1 VIAVEVVMPRFY
13 FHLVSVDRQ
22 ITDDHGK
29 ELSTLN
35 EAYDHAQR
43 LIDKILCHLG
53 SDDGKAWRVVASSD
67 KHNVQIIVP
76 FPAFDSPSVHA
87 EQSNSTN
94 C

>member
-1 VIAVEVVMPRFY
+1 MPRFY

-35 EAYDHAQR
+35 EAYDHAQK

-53 SDDGKAWRVVASSD
+53 SDDGKAWRVVASSE

-76 FPAFDSPSVHA
+76 FPTFDSTSVHA
-87 EQSNSTN
+87 ERSNSAN